1 MNGMTGSSGNNS
13 AGQIMTSNAM
23 GSPFD
28 NILNGGDWNTVG
40 GSGSGSGLSGTNT
53 MSATQSQ
60 DPLSNLMDSVNSLDP
75 LNSMGK
81 SLNEQMNS
89 LVNSA
94 SLNNA
99 GILLGPGSGNSLS
112 STGNNSN
119 STSAQGSSHR
129 SSLHAPQTPSNMLNM
144 GHQQQQQTQQQQQQQ
159 AIRNDTLAQ
168 LDLSS
173 DLNFDP
179 AAVIDGG
186 GEGQEGLN
194 VSSNYLENQTW
205 FSITIIVFFPSC
217 CRTVW
222 WTRWIYFPTW
232 THPNWR
238 RLHPAAEAAS
248 AVAATVS
255 AANSAPEVCAS
266 TAPTTTCWPCS
277 TNFRL
282 RLV

>member
-1 MNGMTGSSGNNS
+1 MMNGMTGSSGNNS

-40 GSGSGSGLSGTNT
+40 NSGISNNT
-53 MSATQSQ
+53 MNATQSQ

-94 SLNNA
+94 SLNNT
-99 GILLGPGSGNSLS
+99 GILLGPGSANIMP

-119 STSAQGSSHR
+119 NSSSNAQGSNHR
-129 SSLHAPQTPSNMLNM
+129 SSIHAPQTPSNMLNM
-144 GHQQQQQTQQQQQQQ
+144 GHQQQTQQQQQQQQQQSQQQ

-194 VSSNYLENQTW
+194 VS
-205 FSITIIVFFPSC
+205 
-217 CRTVW
+217 
-222 WTRWIYFPTW
+222 
-232 THPNWR
+232 
-238 RLHPAAEAAS
+238 
-248 AVAATVS
+248 
-255 AANSAPEVCAS
+255 
-266 TAPTTTCWPCS
+266 
-277 TNFRL
+277 
-282 RLV
+282 

>member
-1 MNGMTGSSGNNS
+1 MMNGMTGSGGSNNS
-13 AGQIMTSNAM
+13 GQIMTSSAM

-40 GSGSGSGLSGTNT
+40 GSGMSGST

-99 GILLGPGSGNSLS
+99 GIILGPGSGSNSMS
-112 STGNNSN
+112 STGNNNSN

-144 GHQQQQQTQQQQQQQ
+144 GHQQQQQTQQQQQQ

-194 VSSNYLENQTW
+194 VSFIRVL
-205 FSITIIVFFPSC
+205 I
-217 CRTVW
+217 
-222 WTRWIYFPTW
+222 
-232 THPNWR
+232 
-238 RLHPAAEAAS
+238 
-248 AVAATVS
+248 
-255 AANSAPEVCAS
+255 
-266 TAPTTTCWPCS
+266 
-277 TNFRL
+277 
-282 RLV
+282 

>member
-99 GILLGPGSGNSLS
+99 GILLGPGSGNNLS

-194 VSSNYLENQTW
+194 VSSFVLD
-205 FSITIIVFFPSC
+205 SKI
-217 CRTVW
+217 
-222 WTRWIYFPTW
+222 
-232 THPNWR
+232 R
-238 RLHPAAEAAS
+238 RGSL
-248 AVAATVS
+248 
-255 AANSAPEVCAS
+255 
-266 TAPTTTCWPCS
+266 
-277 TNFRL
+277 
-282 RLV
+282 